1 MWLGCGFVDARR
13 VGPIRAQSDGS
24 LLFPL
29 PTSRV
34 TLMEIASSF
43 RLSWRRLIPVVLVA
57 VVAAAAAFAFVAR
70 QPAVY
75 QARTV
80 VLPAQMF
87 GPGIADYQI
96 PPLASQFVALVDA
109 PPVVAQAAKAS
120 GQSAGAI
127 AGGIKT
133 ATVGEGPNVA
143 VTYSATNAK
152 AAQTVVG
159 VVAHAALAQIARNNL
174 DSARRLLADSQRA
187 STDANT
193 KLAQFQSAN
202 GVPPAAPTSGG
213 PDLNN
218 ALRTRYNALV
228 HEVDRSTKA
237 IDEAQGRIS
246 DAQLQVDVADS
257 SVAVSDRGASAV
269 PKKTKALR
277 AAVSAGVVV
286 GMLGIVLLLLQDLRR
301 QRKTGAAATRSPDAT
316 TAPVRQPAVRPPTA
330 APQPRPAKP
339 PRRRS
344 ARST

>member
-1 MWLGCGFVDARR
+1 
-13 VGPIRAQSDGS
+13 
-24 LLFPL
+24 
-29 PTSRV
+29 
-34 TLMEIASSF
+34 MEIASFF
-43 RLSWRRLIPVVLVA
+43 RLSWRRLIPVVVVA
-57 VVAAAAAFAFVAR
+57 AVAAAAAFAVVAR

-96 PPLASQFVALVDA
+96 PPLAGQFVALVDA
-109 PPVVAQAAKAS
+109 PPVVAEAAKAS

-127 AGGIKT
+127 ASGIKT
-133 ATVGEGPNVA
+133 ATVGEGPNVS

-152 AAQTVVG
+152 AAQTVVR
-159 VVAHAALAQIARNNL
+159 VVAHGALALVARNNL
-174 DSARRLLADSQRA
+174 DTARRLLADSERA
-187 STDANT
+187 ATTANT

-202 GVPPAAPTSGG
+202 GVPSAAPATGG

-218 ALRTRYNALV
+218 SLRTRYNALL

-269 PKKTKALR
+269 PKRTKALR
-277 AAVSAGVVV
+277 TAISTGVVV
-286 GMLGIVLLLLQDLRR
+286 GMLGIVVLLLQDVRR
-301 QRKTGAAATRSPDAT
+301 QRRRGGSSALRSPDAT
-316 TAPVRQPAVRPPTA
+316 TPPPRQPAVRQPA
-330 APQPRPAKP
+330 APTQPRPAKP

-344 ARST
+344 ARSA